1 MNGQI
6 KRNTAALVSIRR
18 LVREKMPYANSAITF
33 DLILALMSAYEA
45 NEELTIQELFFRSGH
60 SSMGIRYHFNDL
72 IKDEWIGISRDL
84 QDQRIK
90 RPYPTEKLLNSI
102 SELLEELQKLGIT
115 SANSSAPEYKSRV
128 SG

>member
-1 MNGQI
+1 
-6 KRNTAALVSIRR
+6 
-18 LVREKMPYANSAITF
+18 
-33 DLILALMSAYEA
+33 MSAYEA

-115 SANSSAPEYKSRV
+115 SANSSAPEYESRV